1 MDNMTTSL
9 RIGLLV
15 FVLTQSV
22 ALRAQTVSLADAV
35 QEALQKNFR
44 LQIARFDSASA
55 SAQERLGT
63 AVYLPTLDVAAN
75 GTRGSNDISQ
85 RTASGVVIDRN
96 DAGFT
101 NINANATMQWTLFDG
116 FRMMAV
122 DDQMSQLAEAER
134 ERARGSYARVIAD
147 VMTRYASVVSARRA
161 VDGARAALSL
171 AERRLELARQRQ
183 QIGQASATAV
193 AQAEI
198 DRNAIR
204 VQFDRLS
211 TALVLARAGLNVLL
225 ARNPRDSFQVD
236 TLMMMPE
243 LASASELEDAMLMR
257 NPDILAAERQIQAAV
272 AAERQIAAS
281 FWPRID
287 AVGGLQL
294 TDNST
299 EAGFILENRTT
310 GWSAGLQ
317 FRYNIFRGTADAQ
330 ASELARVE
338 TLRRRAEIEDL
349 RLQMR
354 SQLAGILE
362 RVRSGRRILE
372 TERQTLLAA
381 ERNAEIT
388 LVGYRQGLVD
398 DFDVRQSQQSLVE
411 IVTRLAQSE
420 FETYAAAIEALRL
433 SGRLVW

>member
-1 MDNMTTSL
+1 MDSMTIFS
-9 RIGLLV
+9 RLV
-15 FVLTQSV
+15 VLWYVLAQGMV
-22 ALRAQTVSLADAV
+22 LHAQTVSLADAL

-44 LQIARFDSASA
+44 LQIARFDSTSA
-55 SAQERLGT
+55 AAQERLGK
-63 AVYLPTLDVAAN
+63 AAYLPTIDVAAN

-101 NINANATMQWTLFDG
+101 NGNANATMQWTLFDG

-147 VMTRYASVVSARRA
+147 VMTRYVGVVSARRA
-161 VDGARAALSL
+161 YDGSRAALSL
-171 AERRLELARQRQ
+171 AERRLELARQRL
-183 QIGQASATAV
+183 QIGQAPATAV

-204 VQFDRLS
+204 VQVDRLNA
-211 TALVLARAGLNVLL
+211 ALVLARAGLNVLL

-236 TLMMMPE
+236 TIIKMPE
-243 LASASELEDAMLMR
+243 LASSADLEDAMLMR

-272 AAERQIAAS
+272 AAERQVAAS

-354 SQLAGILE
+354 SQLMSILE
-362 RVRSGRRILE
+362 RFASGLRIIDI
-372 TERQTLLAA
+372 ERQTLLAA
-381 ERNAEIT
+381 ERNAEVT
-388 LVGYRQGLVD
+388 LVGYRQGLVE
-398 DFDVRQSQQSLVE
+398 DFDVRQSQQSLIE